1 MRELHV
7 LTQIV
12 LIPLVMSVIVY
23 ITTKRDE
30 RVGKALVFLALLYS
44 TLLAL
49 WVFAEYSVTST
60 PIIEE
65 YRWAPIAGLYFGFRA
80 DGLSIPVMLIILLL
94 STATSVYS
102 MAYMEHKSGIGMYF
116 TLYLL
121 YASGMVGTVLATNLI
136 QFYLFWELMLVPSY
150 FLISEWGYGDRERVS
165 FKYFIYTHVGAL
177 SLLAGI
183 LSTYAFF
190 GTFNIYELPA
200 KLALN
205 SVPSEVIIW
214 IAIAMMIGFFVKM
227 AVVPLHT
234 WLPDAHAEA
243 PTPISVLLSGV
254 MIECG
259 VYAFNRM
266 IISTFSGVINVF
278 YPWLMVLAVITM
290 FYGGMMALVQLDIK
304 RLLAY
309 SSISQMGYMLF
320 GMSTGNYYG
329 VMGSVYHILAHAC
342 AKGLLFACAGAI
354 MHQTEGRRNIKELSG
369 LAKRMPYTAVL
380 FTIGVFSLAGV
391 PTLGGFISE
400 FMIFLGGFNTAKGM
414 EIPVVV
420 LAVLCAA
427 LTTAYGL
434 WALRRVFFGALREEL
449 KNVKEAPLKMIIP
462 MSFLALLSFV
472 FGLYPAP
479 VLKVLSTWI
488 SAVVKL

>member
-1 MRELHV
+1 M
-7 LTQIV
+7 
-12 LIPLVMSVIVY
+12 
-23 ITTKRDE
+23 
-30 RVGKALVFLALLYS
+30 LVFINYIG
-44 TLLAL
+44 
-49 WVFAEYSVTST
+49 VQT

-65 YRWAPIAGLYFGFRA
+65 YKWAPIAGLYFGFRA
-80 DGLSIPVMLIILLL
+80 DGLSIPVVMIILLL
-94 STATSVYS
+94 STATSIYS
-102 MAYMEHKSGIGMYF
+102 IPYMEYKSGIGMYF
-116 TLYLL
+116 ALYLL

-136 QFYLFWELMLVPSY
+136 QFYLFWELMLIPSY
-150 FLISEWGYGDRERVS
+150 FLIAEWGYGDRERVS

-183 LSTYAFF
+183 LSTYVFL
-190 GTFNIYELPA
+190 GTFNIYEIPA
-200 KLALN
+200 RLKVN
-205 SVPSEVIIW
+205 SISNEVIFW
-214 IAIAMMIGFFVKM
+214 IIIAMMIGFFVKM

-259 VYAFNRM
+259 VYAFNRI
-266 IISTFSGVINVF
+266 IISTFSGAINTF
-278 YPWLMVLAVITM
+278 YPWLMILAVITM

-329 VMGSVYHILAHAC
+329 IIGSVYHILAHAC

-354 MHQTEGRRNIKELSG
+354 MHQTDGKRNIKELGG
-369 LAKRMPYTAVL
+369 LVKRMPYTATL

-391 PTLGGFISE
+391 PTLASFISE

-414 EIPVVV
+414 EILIVV

-434 WALRRVFFGALREEL
+434 WALRRIFFGPLKEEL

-462 MSFLALLSFV
+462 MSFLALLSFI

-479 VLKVLSTWI
+479 VLRALNAWI
-488 SAVVKL
+488 SSVIKV